1 MASPID
7 SYVAKLYWNC
17 KLKDLAETYVK
28 PCPVGSKYV
37 LLNV

>member
-17 KLKDLAETYVK
+17 ELQDLAETYVE

-37 LLNV
+37 PLNV